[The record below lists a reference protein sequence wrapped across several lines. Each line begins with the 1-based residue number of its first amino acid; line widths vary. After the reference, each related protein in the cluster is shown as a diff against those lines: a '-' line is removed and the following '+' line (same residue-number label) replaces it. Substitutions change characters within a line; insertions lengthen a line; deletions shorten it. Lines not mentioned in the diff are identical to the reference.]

1 MHSSRNTAEPCAGKD
16 DGDNP
21 EHQELQPNLAFLG
34 MNELRHES
42 HESDRP
48 CDPHQTLR
56 LGREP
61 LSNSELS

>member
-1 MHSSRNTAEPCAGKD
+1 MRTQKD

-42 HESDRP
+42 HESDRDFRVENVKSGP
-48 CDPHQTLR
+48 GAMTRSAIPMKKSR
-56 LGREP
+56 YWFI
-61 LSNSELS
+61 